1 MLFEPDVKDYY
12 HNRVGIDFNV
22 IKNYD
27 LSKKKAR
34 TKRAFLLS
42 KENKLLFKVINYICT
57 GDSVR
62 VIRTFSRIS
71 VMPE

>member
-27 LSKKKAR
+27 LSKKKLAQSELFYYQ
-34 TKRAFLLS
+34 KKINSYLLK
-42 KENKLLFKVINYICT
+42 KEDF
-57 GDSVR
+57 
-62 VIRTFSRIS
+62 IRLNIH
-71 VMPE
+71 

>member
-27 LSKKKAR
+27 LSKKKLAQSELFYYQ
-34 TKRAFLLS
+34 KKINSYL
-42 KENKLLFKVINYICT
+42 KL
-57 GDSVR
+57 
-62 VIRTFSRIS
+62 
-71 VMPE
+71 